1 MEGKRARN
9 IGGALVG
16 ALALAGA
23 AFGATSAAAHN
34 GGAEQASAV
43 LQDAGGKTVGFA
55 RFTEDASGTVHVNIK
70 VSGLSEGLHGTHV
83 HGIGSCTSGAS
94 TFSGAGS
101 HHNPPPAQ
109 PHGDHAGDLPNMTVN
124 GAGRCRLNT
133 NGAGFTLSAGAT
145 TIFDTDGSA
154 LVVHADTDDYM
165 TDPTGNSGG
174 RVVCGIIRAG

>member
-9 IGGALVG
+9 VGGVLVS

-23 AFGATSAAAHN
+23 SFGATTAVAHD

-70 VSGLSEGLHGTHV
+70 VSGLTEGLHGTHV
-83 HGIGSCTSGAS
+83 HGVRSCATELT
-94 TFSGAGS
+94 TFSGAGG
-101 HHNPPPAQ
+101 HHNPAAQ
-109 PHGDHAGDLPNMTVN
+109 RHGSHAGDLPNMTVN
-124 GAGRCRLNT
+124 GAGRGRLNT